1 MWEVL
6 ISQDETE
13 DLPMA
18 QRQYE
23 IKKGMQEPVVY
34 AASMNPYIM
43 YLHEAMKAPD

>member
-13 DLPMA
+13 DIPTA
-18 QRQYE
+18 QRQYK
-23 IKKGMQEPVVY
+23 IQKHIQEPMAYV
-34 AASMNPYIM
+34 ASANQDIM